1 MNQSSCAK
9 CGAVVVDTTKHE
21 EWHQYHQQQLIRM
34 VDQIERQQKVTGKLI
49 VRFSSAINGKGGA
62 DSGITVD
69 LLAFATCWIGAGV
82 AIGVLAWSVS
92 ERRWLPAGAM
102 LLFAL
107 VAIYLAYREIRPS
120 KRRTAP
126 SAAHAPEQ
134 RGTAQPSPIPQQ
146 QPHQYQPQQHQQQH
160 PHQPHQQQPQR
171 QAQQQPSR
179 QAQQQPSR
187 QAEQPQW
194 QQPQRQKA
202 PAPPRQTHQTTA
214 QTAAVPAQPAPQPS
228 YNSKAPNGQAPDNP
242 PNGWSRRTDGW
253 R

>member
-1 MNQSSCAK
+1 
-9 CGAVVVDTTKHE
+9 VVDTTKHDD
-21 EWHQYHQQQLIRM
+21 WHHYHQQQLIRM
-34 VDQIERQQKVTGKLI
+34 VEQIDRQQKVTGKLI

-126 SAAHAPEQ
+126 SAAQAPEPW
-134 RGTAQPSPIPQQ
+134 RAAQPSPVPQQ
-146 QPHQYQPQQHQQQH
+146 QPAQHQPTQPRQPAHQPQ
-160 PHQPHQQQPQR
+160 PQPQSGQSQWQQPQWQPPQR
-171 QAQQQPSR
+171 QQQAAAPSR
-179 QAQQQPSR
+179 QAQQQS
-187 QAEQPQW
+187 
-194 QQPQRQKA
+194 
-202 PAPPRQTHQTTA
+202 TA
-214 QTAAVPAQPAPQPS
+214 QTAAVPAKPHYPQPS
-228 YNSKAPNGQAPDNP
+228 YNSKAPNGQAPDNTQ
-242 PNGWSRRTDGW
+242 NGWNRRGDGW